1 MSMQKHVLFNFASL
15 SLKAKLRL
23 LTVLFT
29 LILTTIIGYTITSLD
44 KQKSDGLIINIAGR
58 QRMLTQKFTKEFL
71 LAMDIAHQ
79 KKSKPD
85 ISASRKTQQLFDITL
100 EALTRGGKTY
110 KDLGMTKPVDI
121 PPAPPHIQKQLKVVK
136 QMWEQ
141 QKKNV
146 ASILEDGDSP
156 ENLAALSEYSVK
168 VLANM
173 NKAVLMFND
182 ESFEKILKME
192 RNQIIIAIISL
203 LITIILAEVTLRNV
217 LGPIGQA
224 VKTTRRITTGDLKDY
239 NEKEHFNNEM
249 GNLTQ
254 NIEQMRV
261 SLHDVIN
268 VVQQNS
274 RQMAHSAHQV
284 SAVSSE
290 ISSSSQLEQENS
302 SQVLEAITS
311 LLEISDVVS
320 EHIKST
326 ESTSKTTMET
336 AQAGIVVVNNSIQ
349 ELNTAVDS
357 VNHTAEQIEELKNFT
372 LQINEITESIHNIA
386 EQTNLLALN
395 AAIEAARAGDQG
407 RGFAVVA
414 DEVRNLAARTSSSSQ
429 EISDLITQLME
440 KVENSVNS
448 MQAVVG
454 AVHQTQKTSANTVES
469 FTTMSDGISKT
480 TESAEVIANFNREQ
494 ADNLQYLDTKLKE
507 LFKVLSES
515 SSKAKTTSLVAGDL
529 HEISETLDKQLR
541 GFETNV
547 NESMA
552 MPEDEQRAEPRA
564 DNKIRV
570 KMSQGST
577 HAEGLTSDISM
588 EGAKVRSNTEFK
600 GNSLVDIEINLPQ
613 EVTKDGRTSITIK
626 ATIMHVVPVEDY
638 FSYGLKFDGASVTD
652 KTILKALFNYF
663 KKSHRY
669 DPPSSTS

>member
-29 LILTTIIGYTITSLD
+29 VILTTIIGYTITSLD
-44 KQKSDGLIINIAGR
+44 KQKSDGLVINIAGR

-146 ASILEDGDSP
+146 ASILEDGDNP
-156 ENLAALSEYSVK
+156 QNLAALSEYSVK

-182 ESFEKILKME
+182 ESFEKILTME
-192 RNQIIIAIISL
+192 RNQIIIAVFSVL
-203 LITIILAEVTLRNV
+203 LTLILAELTLRNV

-224 VKTTRRITTGDLKDY
+224 IKTTQRITTGDLKDY

-336 AQAGIVVVNNSIQ
+336 AQSGIVVVNNSIQ

-515 SSKAKTTSLVAGDL
+515 SSKAKTTSLVASDL
-529 HEISETLDKQLR
+529 HEISETLDRQLR
-541 GFETNV
+541 GFETNI

-600 GNSLVDIEINLPQ
+600 GDSLVDIEVKLPQ
-613 EVTKDGRTSITIK
+613 EVATHGRTSITIK

>member
-29 LILTTIIGYTITSLD
+29 LIVTTIIGYTITSLD
-44 KQKSDGLIINIAGR
+44 KQKSDGLVINIAGR

-85 ISASRKTQQLFDITL
+85 ISASRKTQKLFDITL

-182 ESFEKILKME
+182 ESFEKILTME
-192 RNQIIIAIISL
+192 RNQIIIAVFSVL
-203 LITIILAEVTLRNV
+203 LTLILAELTLRNV

-224 VKTTRRITTGDLKDY
+224 VNTTRRITTGDLKDY
-239 NEKEHFNNEM
+239 GENKHFKNEM
-249 GNLTQ
+249 GYLTQ

-600 GNSLVDIEINLPQ
+600 GDSLLDIEVKLPP
-613 EVTKDGRTSITIK
+613 EIATHGRTSIMIK

-669 DPPSSTS
+669 DPPSPTS

>member
-1 MSMQKHVLFNFASL
+1 MTSNRQFLLSFANL
-15 SLKAKLRL
+15 SLKTKLRL
-23 LTVLFT
+23 LTLLFA
-29 LILTTIIGYTITSLD
+29 LILSSIVGYTITSLD
-44 KQKSDGLIINIAGR
+44 KQKNDGMIINMAGR

-79 KKSKPD
+79 KNSKPD

-100 EALTRGGKTY
+100 KALTFGGTTY
-110 KDLGMTKPVDI
+110 TDLGMTKPVDI
-121 PPAPPHIQKQLKVVK
+121 PPAAPHIQKQLKIVK

-146 ASILEDGDSP
+146 SSILQDGDSP
-156 ENLAALSEYSVK
+156 ENLESLSKYSVK
-168 VLANM
+168 VLKNM
-173 NKAVLMFND
+173 NEAVTMFND

-192 RNQIIIAIISL
+192 RNQIIIAIFSL
-203 LITIILAEVTLRNV
+203 ILTILIAELTLRNV

-239 NEKEHFNNEM
+239 DETEHFDNEM
-249 GNLTQ
+249 GSLTR

-320 EHIKST
+320 QHIKST
-326 ESTSKTTMET
+326 ETTSKSTMET
-336 AQAGIVVVNNSIQ
+336 AQSGILVVNNSIQ

-372 LQINEITESIHNIA
+372 HQINEITESIHNIA

-454 AVHQTQKTSANTVES
+454 AVHQTKKTSANTVES

-480 TESAEVIANFNREQ
+480 TESTEVIANFNREQ

-507 LFKVLSES
+507 LFKVLAES
-515 SSKAKTTSLVAGDL
+515 SSKAKTTSLVASDL
-529 HEISETLDKQLR
+529 HEISEALDSQLR
-541 GFETNV
+541 GFETTL

-552 MPEDEQRAEPRA
+552 MPEDEQRIEPRA

-570 KMSQGST
+570 KMSQGGKN
-577 HAEGLTSDISM
+577 AEGLTSDISM

-600 GNSLVDIEINLPQ
+600 GNTSITLEVKLPQ
-613 EVTKDGRTSITIK
+613 GVTKDSRSSISIN
-626 ATIMHVVPVEDY
+626 ANIMHVVPVEDY

-652 KTILKALFNYF
+652 KTVLKALFNYF

-669 DPPSSTS
+669 DA

>member
-1 MSMQKHVLFNFASL
+1 
-15 SLKAKLRL
+15 
-23 LTVLFT
+23 
-29 LILTTIIGYTITSLD
+29 
-44 KQKSDGLIINIAGR
+44 
-58 QRMLTQKFTKEFL
+58 
-71 LAMDIAHQ
+71 
-79 KKSKPD
+79 
-85 ISASRKTQQLFDITL
+85 
-100 EALTRGGKTY
+100 
-110 KDLGMTKPVDI
+110 MTKPVDI
-121 PPAPPHIQKQLKVVK
+121 SRASHIQKQLKVVK

-146 ASILEDGDSP
+146 ASILEDGDNP

-182 ESFEKILKME
+182 ESFEKILTME
-192 RNQIIIAIISL
+192 RNQIIIAALSVL
-203 LITIILAEVTLRNV
+203 LTLILAELTLRNV

-224 VKTTRRITTGDLKDY
+224 IKTTRRITTGDLKDY

-311 LLEISDVVS
+311 LLEISFLVS
-320 EHIKST
+320 EHIKRT

-547 NESMA
+547 NESMV

-600 GNSLVDIEINLPQ
+600 GDSLVDIEVKLPP

>member
-1 MSMQKHVLFNFASL
+1 MSMQKHVLLNFASL

-44 KQKSDGLIINIAGR
+44 KQKSDGLVINIAGR

-85 ISASRKTQQLFDITL
+85 ISASRKTQQLFDISL

-121 PPAPPHIQKQLKVVK
+121 PPAPPHIQKQLKIVK

-146 ASILEDGDSP
+146 ASILEDGDNP

-192 RNQIIIAIISL
+192 RNQIIIAVFSVL
-203 LITIILAEVTLRNV
+203 LTFILAELTLRNV
-217 LGPIGQA
+217 LGPISRA
-224 VKTTRRITTGDLKDY
+224 IKTTQRITTGDLKDY

-336 AQAGIVVVNNSIQ
+336 AQSGIVVVNNSIQ

-454 AVHQTQKTSANTVES
+454 AVHQTQKTSADTVES
-469 FTTMSDGISKT
+469 FTTMSDGISQT

-515 SSKAKTTSLVAGDL
+515 SSKAKTTSLVASDL
-529 HEISETLDKQLR
+529 HEISETLDRQLR
-541 GFETNV
+541 GFETNI

-577 HAEGLTSDISM
+577 RAEGLTSDISM

-600 GNSLVDIEINLPQ
+600 GDSLVDIEVKLPQ
-613 EVTKDGRTSITIK
+613 EVATHGRTSITIK

-669 DPPSSTS
+669 DPPSSIS